1 MPETTEDRSLDDQL
15 AAFTDQVLGHDPT
28 GEPQLAPET
37 EELRKLQEVVL
48 RLDHAGKQGSPSP
61 AFAARLR
68 AVLQQ
73 EWRRAGVTAKPALAQ
88 PNFVQKFLHDAA
100 QEMRR
105 YVERSQ
111 PRTLALQFGAV
122 LVILLLVA
130 ALVLPPDSGG
140 VLTGA
145 AGIGA
150 TIVPVIIAGGVLLVA
165 LVIYLGRPKGK

>member
-1 MPETTEDRSLDDQL
+1 MPETTEDRRLDDQL
-15 AAFTDQVLGHDPT
+15 AAYTDQVLGHDPT

-37 EELRKLQEVVL
+37 DELRKLQEVVL
-48 RLDHAGKQGSPSP
+48 RLDRAGKQGSPSP

-68 AVLQQ
+68 AMLQQ
-73 EWRRAGVTAKPALAQ
+73 EWRRAGVTAKPAPAQ

-122 LVILLLVA
+122 LVVVLLAAALLL
-130 ALVLPPDSGG
+130 PPGSGG
-140 VLTGA
+140 LLTGA
-145 AGIGA
+145 AGTDA
-150 TIVPVIIAGGVLLVA
+150 VIVPVVLALGVLLVL
-165 LVIYLGRPKGK
+165 LVIGLARFKGK